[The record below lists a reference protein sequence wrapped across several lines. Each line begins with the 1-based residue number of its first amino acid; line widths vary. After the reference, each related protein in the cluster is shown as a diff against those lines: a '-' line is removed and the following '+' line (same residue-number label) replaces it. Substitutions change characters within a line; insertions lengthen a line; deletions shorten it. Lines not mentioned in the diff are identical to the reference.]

1 MFSLLLL
8 TTPSWT
14 SLQTIFLFFLT
25 LQSSQPSASTSTS
38 YLGEML
44 SNLPISLC
52 DDLTIK
58 ISLLAYLLPSNL
70 HKNMCAWHFQNAYKS
85 FCLIWLKLPAYFVIS
100 YLYSFSLLPVTVNHH
115 FLLHF
120 HKSFCPFISF
130 LLTHSMLPVKFLP
143 VPWSCFIWISALP
156 FLTFSMSP
164 PFILYRYFTTSK
176 PRFSAYWIHFTTYF
190 FRSTH
195 NSQNQTQTL
204 SWSQLTISVKS
215 QRAKAHLSFQ
225 KIVIEVL

>member
-58 ISLLAYLLPSNL
+58 ISPLAYLLPSNL

-130 LLTHSMLPVKFLP
+130 LLTHSMLPLKFLLCP
-143 VPWSCFIWISALP
+143 EVVLFGFQLSLSWPSLCHPLLFSTDILLRQVNPDSL
-156 FLTFSMSP
+156 LTE
-164 PFILYRYFTTSK
+164 FILPPTSLEV
-176 PRFSAYWIHFTTYF
+176 PV
-190 FRSTH
+190 TH
-195 NSQNQTQTL
+195 KTKLKLFHGPS
-204 SWSQLTISVKS
+204 
-215 QRAKAHLSFQ
+215 
-225 KIVIEVL
+225 